1 MQIVLRALMVLFAAS
16 WWILPAMG
24 VIDLTVTW
32 DEEWPVVLEAGWGV
46 LFTGLG
52 LSFFLSG
59 VAPRIAGAALVHGY
73 VVTATLVVA
82 AVAGLEP
89 ETWWIFVMLAIQ
101 LPLLRLLARRAP
113 GVQRGLHPALAA
125 LAALAAPVGLGYA
138 WSMADKNRQALPH
151 GDITN
156 DVDHFSV
163 QAALG
168 LALVLLPLAAALLP
182 GTRRLLGTVTA
193 LMAGYLGLVSYHWQD
208 QLGGFSQPWSVATM
222 GWAAVVLVAAWWPVH
237 RAADSRE
244 TA

>member
-1 MQIVLRALMVLFAAS
+1 MVLFAAS

-52 LSFFLSG
+52 LSFLLSG
-59 VAPRIAGAALVHGY
+59 VAPRIAPAARVHGY
-73 VVTATLVVA
+73 VVTATLLVA

-89 ETWWIFVMLAIQ
+89 ETWWIFAMLAVQ
-101 LPLLRLLARRAP
+101 LPLLRLLARRSP
-113 GVQRGLHPALAA
+113 ILRRSVHPPMTALAV
-125 LAALAAPVGLGYA
+125 LAAPVGLVYA

-151 GDITN
+151 GDLTN

-168 LALVLLPLAAALLP
+168 LTLVLLPLAAALLP
-182 GTRRLLGTVTA
+182 ATRRLLGTVTA
-193 LMAGYLGLVSYHWQD
+193 LMAGYLGLVSYHWQG
-208 QLGGFSQPWSVATM
+208 QHGGFDASWSVATM
-222 GWAAVVLVAAWWPVH
+222 AWAAAVLVAAWWPA
-237 RAADSRE
+237 REQATTSE

>member
-1 MQIVLRALMVLFAAS
+1 MVLFAAS

-52 LSFFLSG
+52 LSFLVSG
-59 VAPRIAGAALVHGY
+59 IAPRIAPAALVHGY
-73 VVTATLVVA
+73 VVTVALVVA

-89 ETWWIFVMLAIQ
+89 ETWWIFAMLAIE
-101 LPLLRLLARRAP
+101 LPVLRLLARRSP
-113 GVQRGLHPALAA
+113 SVRRGLHPPMAA
-125 LAALAAPVGLGYA
+125 LAVLAAPVGLAYA

-182 GTRRLLGTVTA
+182 LTRRLLGTVAA
-193 LMAGYLGLVSYHWQD
+193 LMAGYLGLVSSQWQG
-208 QLGGFSQPWSVATM
+208 QLGGFDESWSVATM
-222 GWAAVVLVAAWWPVH
+222 AWAAAVLVAAWWPGH
-237 RAADSRE
+237 GRLARDPAA
-244 TA
+244 